1 MYNTETNLYTE
12 NIKTEVRIDFF
23 SWWTRSQQNLWPP
36 HAPRPLPGTRRM
48 HGQKIKY
55 SSFKLFLS
63 IRNHKRNIL
72 IRIHLAS
79 LATVVHPEVPVGV
92 FEKFPTESCCDKLSN
107 ARLPV
112 DHARHRFSEEKRTNE
127 VPLLDVRA
135 NASLQIEQNIHS
147 HL

>member
-1 MYNTETNLYTE
+1 
-12 NIKTEVRIDFF
+12 
-23 SWWTRSQQNLWPP
+23 
-36 HAPRPLPGTRRM
+36 M

-55 SSFKLFLS
+55 SSFKLFSS

-107 ARLPV
+107 ARLLV
-112 DHARHRFSEEKRTNE
+112 DHARHRFSEEKSTNE